1 MHIQINSELG
11 KIEITLHFYNHNKP
25 KDKKQ
30 SKMLVQGSVQSA
42 ICDFVFGEL
51 PNIYKMVCSR
61 KLTLQTPVR
70 QSKRRRLSTSIKK
83 RNIRYKTAPKVEQI
97 ECAPL
102 QLMIY
107 KYIRRTHTEEINLLR
122 MKLFSSIP
130 ASYVISRPMTTI
142 I

>member
-1 MHIQINSELG
+1 MG

-51 PNIYKMVCSR
+51 PNIYEMVCSR
-61 KLTLQTPVR
+61 KLTLPTPVR

-83 RNIRYKTAPKVEQI
+83 RNIRYKAAPKVEEL
-97 ECAPL
+97 ECALCEFKSVSNVKIIKHVRISHTQGKTLKWHL
-102 QLMIY
+102 QL
-107 KYIRRTHTEEINLLR
+107 H
-122 MKLFSSIP
+122 
-130 ASYVISRPMTTI
+130 
-142 I
+142 